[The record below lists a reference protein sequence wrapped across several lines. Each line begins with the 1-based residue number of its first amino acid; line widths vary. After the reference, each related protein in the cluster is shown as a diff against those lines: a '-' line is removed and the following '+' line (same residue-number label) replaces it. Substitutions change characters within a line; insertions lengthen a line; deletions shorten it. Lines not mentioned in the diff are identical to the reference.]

1 MLIIVAINLF
11 YFLLSVFYSSHT
23 NDFLRECQGTAMIE
37 NDSGKVRSKLND
49 RERRQA
55 ALPILIFGME
65 LVELIYSRQFTDREE
80 GLIRLRGII
89 KHEEEGDPSAGPNKI
104 CRSATLLLHR
114 GVRDAVFSVFS
125 QATET
130 VRTLFLE
137 FVPNR

>member
-1 MLIIVAINLF
+1 M
-11 YFLLSVFYSSHT
+11 
-23 NDFLRECQGTAMIE
+23 E
-37 NDSGKVRSKLND
+37 NESGKVRSKLND

-65 LVELIYSRQFTDREE
+65 LVELIYSRQYSDREE
-80 GLIRLRGII
+80 GLVRLRSIMKREG
-89 KHEEEGDPSAGPNKI
+89 EEDQSVGPSKI

-130 VRTLFLE
+130 VRSLFME

>member
-1 MLIIVAINLF
+1 ML
-11 YFLLSVFYSSHT
+11 
-23 NDFLRECQGTAMIE
+23 E
-37 NDSGKVRSKLND
+37 NDSGKVRCKLND

-55 ALPILIFGME
+55 ALPILIYGME

-80 GLIRLRGII
+80 GLARLRSILKREG
-89 KHEEEGDPSAGPNKI
+89 EEDQSAGPNKI

-130 VRTLFLE
+130 VRSLFME

>member
-1 MLIIVAINLF
+1 M
-11 YFLLSVFYSSHT
+11 
-23 NDFLRECQGTAMIE
+23 
-37 NDSGKVRSKLND
+37 RSKLNE

-65 LVELIYSRQFTDREE
+65 LVELIYSRQYTDREE
-80 GLIRLRGII
+80 GLVRLRSIL
-89 KHEEEGDPSAGPNKI
+89 KREGDEDQSAGPNKI

-125 QATET
+125 QATES
-130 VRTLFLE
+130 VRSLFME